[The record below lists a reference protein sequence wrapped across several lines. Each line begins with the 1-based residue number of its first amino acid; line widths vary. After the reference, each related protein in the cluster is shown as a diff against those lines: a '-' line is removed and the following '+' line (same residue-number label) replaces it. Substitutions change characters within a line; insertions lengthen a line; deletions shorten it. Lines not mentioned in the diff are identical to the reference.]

1 MTANAAIIHS
11 TAVIGEGASIG
22 SGVRV
27 GPYCVIEDGAVI
39 GDECVLHGHVTVY
52 GSTTL
57 GRENILYPHAVLG
70 AEPQDLKFHGEES
83 SLVVGDR
90 NRIREHTTLHRGTEI
105 GGGKTVVGND
115 CLFMVGAH
123 IAHDCVVEDEVVIAN
138 SVMLGGHSLI
148 ETGVTIAG
156 GAGVHHFATVGRY
169 AFVGGLTRVAKDVPP
184 YVVYEGNPAEP
195 RKLNTTALLRRGWDV
210 DVVEQLRIAYKALF
224 RNHDEP
230 MQVTMDRL
238 RADEE
243 QPPCVLH
250 LCDFLERMQ
259 LGVHG
264 RFLESTRNPSA
275 PRNRRG

>member
-1 MTANAAIIHS
+1 MTSAAIHP
-11 TAVIGEGASIG
+11 TAIIGKSAHLGE
-22 SGVRV
+22 GVRV
-27 GPYCVIEDGAVI
+27 GPYCVIEDGAII
-39 GDECVLHGHVTVY
+39 GDGCLLHGHVTVY

-57 GRENILYPHAVLG
+57 GKENVLYPYAVLG

-83 SLVVGDR
+83 TLVIGDR
-90 NRIREHTTLHRGTEI
+90 NRIREHTTLHRGTEV
-105 GGGKTVVGND
+105 GGGRTTVGSD
-115 CLFMVGAH
+115 CLIMVGAH
-123 IAHDCVVEDEVVIAN
+123 VAHDCVIEDEVVIAN

-156 GAGVHHFATVGRY
+156 GVGVHHFATVGRY
-169 AFVGGLTRVAKDVPP
+169 AFVGGLARVAKDVPP

-210 DVVEQLRIAYKALF
+210 EVVERLRTAYKLLF
-224 RNHDEP
+224 RNHEVP

-238 RADEE
+238 RADET
-243 QPPCVLH
+243 QPACVIH

-264 RFLESTRNPSA
+264 RFLESTRSPAA
-275 PRNRRG
+275 PRRGRA